1 METHRE
7 TAREPSYVVV
17 DFLNLDPTK
26 FSFGTTK
33 KNAHEGIVVPI
44 KYEGKSLYVRYPKRS
59 TPFGVSPNVQK
70 ADPKK
75 GTPEKVTSYT
85 MALNCHKEYEKDPLY
100 LKARELDEMFID
112 ECTRNSC
119 AWGIGGSVA
128 KPLARERVAGDNDYG
143 DEGKWKRLIKWSYK
157 KDPATNEKIYSAE
170 YPPRLEVAVPATI
183 VGDDIKIQSAKFTA
197 NFFDVAGEKI
207 NSVTNENI
215 SETVPKFSDV
225 SVLAGWS
232 HMTQGIYGITMKP
245 SAKQMVA
252 YPRNDLP
259 SDTCL
264 LNDNAGGEV
273 EDSEDFGGV
282 SMMDADTAPAVRGV
296 ASRLPTQPRQVPP
309 AAAPTS
315 TPTSK
320 VQVSYVDE
328 EDEGGEDAGEVVPS
342 SAPAPPVTRTATRV
356 VARTVPRKP

>member
-1 METHRE
+1 M
-7 TAREPSYVVV
+7 
-17 DFLNLDPTK
+17 
-26 FSFGTTK
+26 
-33 KNAHEGIVVPI
+33 
-44 KYEGKSLYVRYPKRS
+44 
-59 TPFGVSPNVQK
+59 
-70 ADPKK
+70 
-75 GTPEKVTSYT
+75 
-85 MALNCHKEYEKDPLY
+85 
-100 LKARELDEMFID
+100 
-112 ECTRNSC
+112 
-119 AWGIGGSVA
+119 
-128 KPLARERVAGDNDYG
+128 
-143 DEGKWKRLIKWSYK
+143 
-157 KDPATNEKIYSAE
+157 
-170 YPPRLEVAVPATI
+170 
-183 VGDDIKIQSAKFTA
+183 
-197 NFFDVAGEKI
+197 
-207 NSVTNENI
+207 TNENI

-282 SMMDADTAPAVRGV
+282 SMMDADTAPSVRGV

-309 AAAPTS
+309 ASPATTS
-315 TPTSK
+315 TSTSK

-342 SAPAPPVTRTATRV
+342 SAPAPPVARTATRV